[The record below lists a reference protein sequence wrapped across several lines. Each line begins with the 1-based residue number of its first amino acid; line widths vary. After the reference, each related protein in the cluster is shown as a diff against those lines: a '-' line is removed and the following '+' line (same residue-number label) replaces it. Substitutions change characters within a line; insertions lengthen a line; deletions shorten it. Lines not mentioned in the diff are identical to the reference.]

1 MQLVGAPELKKP
13 LPRTGVEALLS
24 AVAQELDTRRT
35 DWKERDSA
43 LILTALLA
51 GLRAE
56 ELRLVDVGDVR
67 TLDDG
72 SAVINAKGKGGKE
85 RIVPIEASL
94 LAVIGTC
101 MNSRAGLE
109 TRSAAAQNQLYS
121 LITKPDTAA
130 GPSSSGAE
138 ARRS

>member
-1 MQLVGAPELKKP
+1 
-13 LPRTGVEALLS
+13 VEALLS

-109 TRSAAAQNQLYS
+109 TRVLQ
-121 LITKPDTAA
+121 
-130 GPSSSGAE
+130 
-138 ARRS
+138 RRISCTR